1 MRYFQAVAELASYSR
16 AAEFLRIS
24 QPAISRQVSQLEA
37 ELGQALFT
45 RHGHGVSLTEAGKIL
60 LERSQAI
67 LRQLD
72 QAQAEVRRGS
82 LGPSGT
88 VTLAV
93 PPAAGHFL
101 VPELARR
108 FAEAFP
114 NVFLRLVGGYSAFI
128 HDWLARGQV
137 DLACVHDPLPK
148 RGFATV
154 AMIREPVFLVGR
166 ADMLPAGKGHLRI
179 QDLGNVALILPSR
192 PNASRRLLD
201 EWMTRRGIALDVR
214 MEVDDPTLI
223 RALLRA
229 GIGCSL
235 LTLGSFQAESRL
247 GELLA
252 LPFRPAAHWQLTL
265 IQATSGPPSAIVAAL
280 AEMIRQTVH
289 DLHAR
294 GAWPGLLHDYT
305 NHRKD

>member
-1 MRYFQAVAELASYSR
+1 METRALRYFQAVAELTSYSR

-24 QPAISRQVSQLEA
+24 QPAVSRQISQLEA
-37 ELGQALFT
+37 ELGQALFI
-45 RHGHGVSLTEAGKIL
+45 RHGHGVSLTDAGKIL
-60 LERSQAI
+60 LERGQTI

-72 QAQAEVRRGS
+72 QTQAEIRRGTQS
-82 LGPSGT
+82 PTGT

-108 FAEAFP
+108 FADAFP
-114 NVFLRLVGGYSAFI
+114 NVFLRIVGGYSAFI
-128 HDWLARGQV
+128 HDWLGRGQV
-137 DLACVHDPLPK
+137 DLACVHDPLPQ

-154 AMIREPVFLVGR
+154 PLIREPVFLVGR
-166 ADMLPAGKGHLRI
+166 AGALPAGKGHLRM
-179 QDLGNVALILPSR
+179 QDLGGVALILPSR

-201 EWMTRRGIALDVR
+201 EWMSRRGIALDVR

-235 LTLGSFQAESRL
+235 LTLGSFQAELRL
-247 GELLA
+247 GELQS
-252 LPFRPAAHWQLTL
+252 LPFRPATHWQLTL
-265 IQATSGPPSAIVAAL
+265 IQATNGQPSPVVAAL
-280 AEMIRQTVH
+280 AAMIRQTAH

-294 GAWPGLLHDYT
+294 GDWPGLLAG
-305 NHRKD
+305 

>member
-1 MRYFQAVAELASYSR
+1 METRALRYFQAVAELASYSR

-24 QPAISRQVSQLEA
+24 QPAVSRQISHLEA

-60 LERSQAI
+60 LERSQTI

-72 QAQAEVRRGS
+72 QAQAEVKRGS
-82 LGPSGT
+82 AGPSGT

-101 VPELARR
+101 VPALARR
-108 FAEAFP
+108 FAAAYP
-114 NVFLRLVGGYSAFI
+114 NVLLRIVGGYSAFI

-137 DLACVHDPLPK
+137 DLACVHDPLPQ
-148 RGFATV
+148 RGFTTV
-154 AMIREPVFLVGR
+154 PLIRENVFLVGKPS
-166 ADMLPAGKGHLRI
+166 AFPAGKAYMRI
-179 QDLGNVALILPSR
+179 PDLGQFPLILPSR

-201 EWMTRRGIALDVR
+201 GWISRHGVALDVR

-223 RALLRA
+223 RALLCD

-247 GELLA
+247 GELAA
-252 LPFRPAAHWQLTL
+252 LPFRPAAHWQLSL
-265 IQATSGPPSAIVAAL
+265 IQASSGHASPVVMAL
-280 AEMIRQTVH
+280 AEMIRET
-289 DLHAR
+289 AR
-294 GAWPGLLHDYT
+294 ALFDRRVWPGLLPV
-305 NHRKD
+305 

>member
-1 MRYFQAVAELASYSR
+1 METRALRYFQAVAELASYSR

-24 QPAISRQVSQLEA
+24 QPAVSRQISRLEA
-37 ELGQALFT
+37 ELGQALFI

-60 LERSQAI
+60 LERSQTI

-108 FAEAFP
+108 FAAAYP
-114 NVFLRLVGGYSAFI
+114 NVFLKIIGGYSAFI
-128 HDWLARGQV
+128 HEWLVRGQA
-137 DLACVHDPLPK
+137 DLACAHDPLPQ
-148 RGFATV
+148 RGFSSV
-154 AMIREPVFLVGR
+154 PLIREPVFLVGR
-166 ADMLPAGKGHLRI
+166 ADSFPTTRSHLRI
-179 QDLGNVALILPSR
+179 EDLGQVKLILPSR

-201 EWMTRRGIALDVR
+201 GWMAQHGIALDVR

-223 RALLRA
+223 RALLRD
-229 GIGCSL
+229 GVGCSL
-235 LTLGSFQAESRL
+235 LTLGSFQAEHRL
-247 GELLA
+247 GELQA
-252 LPFRPAAHWQLTL
+252 LEFRPAAHWQLAL
-265 IQATSGPPSAIVAAL
+265 IQATSGQASPVVDAMAD
-280 AEMIRQTVH
+280 MIRTTAR
-289 DLHAR
+289 DLHKS
-294 GAWPGLLHDYT
+294 GAWPGLAPG
-305 NHRKD
+305 